1 MKTLDMQFIRYLN
14 LFERI
19 TGIRTRSCF
28 PYNNMIIF
36 AIKKNQISKA
46 IGEQG
51 RNVRKMSETI
61 KKRIKIVSLPLDEG
75 DAARFIADI
84 VSPVTF
90 KNLEINDEIVMNA
103 GSQNKAALIGRNKVR
118 LKEMQS
124 VAKEYFNKD
133 FRII

>member
-1 MKTLDMQFIRYLN
+1 MKTLNMQFIRYLN
-14 LFERI
+14 LFERV
-19 TGIRTRSCF
+19 TGVRTRSCF

-36 AIKKNQISKA
+36 AVRRREISKA

-51 RNVRKMSETI
+51 RNVRSISETI
-61 KKRIKIVSLPLDEG
+61 NKRIKIVALPLDER

-90 KNLEINDEIVMNA
+90 KNLEINDEIVINA
-103 GSQNKAALIGRNKVR
+103 GSQSKAALIGRNKAR

-124 VAKEYFNKD
+124 VAKEYFNRD
-133 FRII
+133 LRIT